1 MHRQGTFWVAV
12 SLCAALG
19 SAPAVG
25 QRTPGARLTAAR
37 TALRSLKLDSAAR
50 LLRDLLKSA
59 DEIPRE
65 DRVEAW
71 LLLGIVQFYQGSD
84 SATAADFREA
94 LILQP
99 GLRADGLATYD
110 SALVTLFEAQRSG
123 ATAARDCST
132 RGADGVARPRLI
144 SFPSFEGLP
153 PDFFDIVHNLDGAL
167 TLRFVVDSTGRVV
180 PGTVGVVSS
189 TLKMRELEREI
200 LRAFPRARFTAGRA
214 DGRSVSVMVQFTLRY
229 AGKRVEDRWDSFCQ
243 LVPEH

>member
-1 MHRQGTFWVAV
+1 MDRRRVLWVAV
-12 SLCAALG
+12 SLLAAVG

-25 QRTPGARLTAAR
+25 QRTPSARLTAAR
-37 TALRSLKLDSAAR
+37 TALRSMNLDSAALVLR
-50 LLRDLLKSA
+50 QLLRSA

-94 LILQP
+94 LVLQP

-123 ATAARDCST
+123 ATAAMDCSK
-132 RGADGVARPRLI
+132 RGAGGVARPRLL
-144 SFPSFEGLP
+144 SFPRLEGLP
-153 PDFFDIVHNLDGAL
+153 PDLFDVRHNLDGAL

-180 PGTVGVVSS
+180 QGTVGVVSS
-189 TLKMRELEREI
+189 TLKMRELERAI
-200 LRAFPRARFTAGRA
+200 VQAFPGARFTPGRA
-214 DGRSVSVMVQFTLRY
+214 EGRSVSVMVQFMLRY
-229 AGKRVEDRWDSFCQ
+229 SGERVEERWDSFCQ
-243 LVPEH
+243 LVTGH